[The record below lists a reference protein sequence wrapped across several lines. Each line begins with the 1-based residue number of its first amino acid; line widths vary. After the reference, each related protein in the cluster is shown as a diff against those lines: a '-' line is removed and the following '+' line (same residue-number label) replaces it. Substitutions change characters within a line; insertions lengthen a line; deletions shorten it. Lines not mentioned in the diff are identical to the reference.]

1 MIYLYVLCSVVFG
14 FAHKKCAKLHIFFDI
29 RKKNIHF
36 ARRKGGESASWM
48 QNNRDTIP
56 NQWTKPAFNAGLMD
70 GGRRNPGIAVS
81 RNPEGG
87 GVIVYAYSSKQSL
100 FRRNSYTPIR

>member
-1 MIYLYVLCSVVFG
+1 MHDEAEYYS
-14 FAHKKCAKLHIFFDI
+14 AKWT
-29 RKKNIHF
+29 KQVPEY
-36 ARRKGGESASWM
+36 RRE
-48 QNNRDTIP
+48 QDTKR
-56 NQWTKPAFNAGLMD
+56 QTKPASNAGLMD
-70 GGRRNPGIAVS
+70 KGHRNPGIAVS